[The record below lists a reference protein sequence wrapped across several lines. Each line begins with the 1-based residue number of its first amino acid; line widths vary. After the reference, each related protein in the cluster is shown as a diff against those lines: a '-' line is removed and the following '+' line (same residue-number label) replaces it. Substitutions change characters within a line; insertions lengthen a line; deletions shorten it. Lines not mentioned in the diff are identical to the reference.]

1 MRITLVIKA
10 WKKKLFTVRKFTK
23 KNKNVFTS
31 KIKI

>member
-10 WKKKLFTVRKFTK
+10 WKKTIYSTK